1 MQWYTKSERLS
12 LKTILFLTAIVLI
25 AFLPISSFLFFLKN
39 DAFSGYFPPKFFMS
53 ESIHAGM
60 LPLWNPYI
68 NFGFPQYGDMS
79 GGYWSPI
86 TWIIAST
93 VGYNAYTFTLE
104 TLFYIVLAGLGMF
117 RLLSSWHLNAA
128 VIIMGAVAYM
138 CCGYMV
144 GHLQHF
150 NWLSGAAFLPWCFW
164 SYQLLLQKFSGRNL
178 VKTAV
183 LLYMLVASAHPGIII
198 CTAYFFL
205 AYLLYY
211 FFSNPGNSTVA
222 ARLKTLSLSHAF
234 LIVLFLLLG
243 AGMISGYLD
252 LIPQFVRGE
261 KISLADS
268 LLHPTNI
275 KSWISVLFPFATV
288 KNQLWFNN
296 DIAVRNCYCSLTL
309 LLFFL
314 LSLVNKKTGL
324 QRFLLLV
331 GFLFALLATGGIFK
345 TLAYQFVP
353 FIGYVRLNG
362 EFRIFAIFCFIV
374 AACVELDKYIQQKKS
389 FSGAIQRIY
398 YAIEIAVIAGIVFG
412 LYNAFSGKESFINKV
427 QSITLQN
434 GFSLK
439 LKALI
444 DAFSFYDT
452 FWMQGIIQLLLLW
465 GIKWCLRFNKWQ
477 LLKNILIADM
487 IIATLMNI
495 PFTGVGKASVA
506 QVQSM
511 LNRSP
516 NGIPLPVLSPIKN
529 NMAGSPDENSMI
541 GDWSMYNKQ
550 IGTPQEVPYPI
561 ILKNMR
567 TYFDKDA
574 ITGKENH
581 RDKAFLFLEDSLA
594 ATIQLLSFSPQQ
606 MEVRVMSNS
615 PTQLILQQNFY
626 PHWFYSNGS
635 DKKELNQY
643 SINFMSVPIVK
654 GDNHIKIT
662 FEPTLI
668 LYGMM
673 MSVFTLLA
681 CCIWLF
687 AGAFKQSSPSSQRQS
702 PRP

>member
-12 LKTILFLTAIVLI
+12 LKTILFFIAIVLI
-25 AFLPISSFLFFLKN
+25 AFLPVSSFLFFLKN
-39 DAFSGYFPPKFFMS
+39 DAFTGYFPPKFFMS
-53 ESIHAGM
+53 ESIHAGF

-104 TLFYIVLAGLGMF
+104 TLFYIVLAGVGMV
-117 RLLSSWHLNAA
+117 RLMSSWQLNAA

-164 SYQLLLQKFSGRNL
+164 SYQLLLHKFSGRNV

-198 CTAYFFL
+198 CTGYFFV
-205 AYLLYY
+205 AYLLYH
-211 FFSNPGNSTVA
+211 FFSNPGNSTIA
-222 ARLKTLSLSHAF
+222 ARLKSLSVSHAF
-234 LIVLFLLLG
+234 LIGLFLLLG

-252 LIPQFVRGE
+252 LMPHFLRGE
-261 KISLADS
+261 KISLNDS
-268 LLHPTNI
+268 LLNPTNI
-275 KSWISVLFPFATV
+275 KCWISVVFPFAIV
-288 KNQLWFNN
+288 KNELWFNT
-296 DIAVRNCYCSLTL
+296 DIAVRNCYFSLTL

-314 LSLVNKKTGL
+314 LNLVNKKTGL

-331 GFLFALLATGGIFK
+331 GFLFLLLATGGIFK

-362 EFRIFAIFCFIV
+362 EFRIFAIFCFIL
-374 AACVELDKYIQQKKS
+374 AACIELDKYIQQKKS
-389 FSGAIQRIY
+389 FSGALLWIY
-398 YAIEIAVIAGIVFG
+398 YAIEIAVIAGIIFG
-412 LYNAFSGKESFINKV
+412 LYNAFSGNASFVYKLE
-427 QSITLQN
+427 SITLLN

-444 DAFSFYDT
+444 DAISFYDT

-477 LLKNILIADM
+477 LLKKILIADM
-487 IIATLMNI
+487 IIACLVNI

-506 QVQSM
+506 QAQSM

-516 NGIPLPVLSPIKN
+516 KGIPSPVLSPLKN
-529 NMAGSPDENSMI
+529 NITGSPDENSMI

-550 IGTPQEVPYPI
+550 IGTAQEVPYPI

-567 TYFDKDA
+567 AYFDKDA

-581 RDKAFLFLEDSLA
+581 LDKAFIYIEDSAA

-606 MEVRVMSNS
+606 MELKVLSNTA
-615 PTQLILQQNFY
+615 TQLILQQNFY
-626 PHWFYSNGS
+626 PHWYYSNGS
-635 DKKELNQY
+635 DKKELNPY
-643 SINFMSVPIVK
+643 GINFMSLPIAK
-654 GDNHIKIT
+654 GENKLNIT
-662 FEPTLI
+662 FEPTI
-668 LYGMM
+668 IKYGMLL
-673 MSVFTLLA
+673 SVFSLLA
-681 CCIWLF
+681 CCIWLI
-687 AGAFKQSSPSSQRQS
+687 AGSFKQSSPS
-702 PRP
+702 